1 MNKSIRVII
10 GLIGSLIICFFGV
23 YGLMAEDPISSVSFF
38 PIILAVGGVI
48 GLIVNVIDLI
58 K

>member
-1 MNKSIRVII
+1 MDKKTKLII

-23 YGLMAEDPISSVSFF
+23 YRLVLETPSPVDSLIIPIAFSVTGFIGF
-38 PIILAVGGVI
+38 VGN
-48 GLIVNVIDLI
+48 LIEL